1 MDDIWLKV
9 KELAAD
15 GNGIVSTK
23 QVERLGISRA
33 VLKKYV
39 EDNRL
44 VRIRKGLYTLHG
56 DLPDEYVAL
65 QIRSAKAIFSYGTAL
80 YFWGLSDRTPHF
92 IDMTEAFKDMID
104 DIRVAKQKMD
114 KSENAESLRFY
125 IRYYTDFICPEDMPG
140 DVEEALETFMLRNE
154 ASHRYDLREHVNH
167 AILRGCT
174 NYAQEYLDICK
185 SVYDYA
191 EQGNLILKK

>member
-1 MDDIWLKV
+1 MTVIGDAMKKAGLEAPEPVESGEKHKLAFTQKVACMKSSIQNIVRLTGKYEKVLGDEQEEMD
-9 KELAAD
+9 
-15 GNGIVSTK
+15 
-23 QVERLGISRA
+23 
-33 VLKKYV
+33 
-39 EDNRL
+39 
-44 VRIRKGLYTLHG
+44 TLS
-56 DLPDEYVAL
+56 AL
-65 QIRSAKAIFSYGTAL
+65 RS
-80 YFWGLSDRTPHF
+80 HF

-191 EQGNLILKK
+191 EQVNLILKK